1 MPCGVSWPNSN
12 RFAKSRQNDFSRQ
25 HFKENPARSARSG
38 RAGVTFFNEYKAQF
52 IDLFEQVQ
60 SWIN

>member
-1 MPCGVSWPNSN
+1 VSLGRTAIALPKAGRMIFLDNI
-12 RFAKSRQNDFSRQ
+12 
-25 HFKENPARSARSG
+25 KESPARSARSG
-38 RAGVTFFNEYKAQF
+38 GVTFFNDYKAQF